1 MPSGRIGFG
10 CSGAAFSAFPF
21 PGARRGESL
30 YATQPRRAL
39 CQVCTASEARSARRQ
54 VLLLLLLPPRRRRL
68 PAPGFCDCH
77 TAPGLNL
84 KRE

>member
-1 MPSGRIGFG
+1 MLPRRLGFG
-10 CSGAAFSAFPF
+10 CSRAAFSAFPF

-39 CQVCTASEARSARRQ
+39 CQVCTAGEAPSAPRQ
-54 VLLLLLLPPRRRRL
+54 MLLPPRRRRL
-68 PAPGFCDCH
+68 SAPGFCNCH
-77 TAPGLNL
+77 AAPELNL

>member
-1 MPSGRIGFG
+1 MLPRRSGFG
-10 CSGAAFSAFPF
+10 RSRAAFSAFPF

-39 CQVCTASEARSARRQ
+39 RQVCTAGEARAARRQ
-54 VLLLLLLPPRRRRL
+54 MLLPPRRRRL
-68 PAPGFCDCH
+68 AAPGLCNCH
-77 TAPGLNL
+77 TAPELNL

>member
-1 MPSGRIGFG
+1 MLSGRIGFG

-54 VLLLLLLPPRRRRL
+54 MLLLPPRRRRL
-68 PAPGFCDCH
+68 PAPGFCNCH
-77 TAPGLNL
+77 TAPELNL